1 MTYAFIDTNLLMHF
15 KVFEGMNWK
24 QLLGDKD
31 YCIMIAPTVLDEVDK
46 HKDSSKTKLRN
57 RAKKIF
63 KILSGYLDGKSFNNI
78 NLAFCYE
85 DCTIDFSSSE
95 YSNAREDDYII
106 AYAKAFTT
114 NERKVV
120 VSNDI
125 GMKFRAK
132 KASLDFV
139 MPDSSSE
146 NILSQEPTEEEKTI
160 KELTRQLEEFQ
171 NRMAKPELRF
181 RNDARFLSF
190 QTFRQPNLDS
200 VLSQYEDELRKE
212 FPFRYKNSSLIS
224 SPLLD
229 LVNTLNLY
237 SDEDIDRY
245 NDAIDPYIERMVEL
259 KRISMLHKELDKY
272 VYELQFSILNLGNA
286 PTGQIGLKIFF
297 PESMRL
303 LSKKSYV
310 KKDFTPPDKPRLETE
325 DNKKLREAI
334 EGVRLQ
340 NFHYHP
346 IYGLTQTPPENQV
359 LESYW
364 DVRKT
369 ISNNYFKQYNPVT
382 HCMRLDFEIP
392 DKLFVVADKPGT
404 HIIKWVIIDS
414 SNPNTINGEL
424 TIELL

>member
-15 KVFEGMNWK
+15 KVFEGMKWE

-31 YCIMIAPTVLDEVDK
+31 YCLMIAPTVLDEVDK

-132 KASLDFV
+132 KASLDFI

-146 NILSQEPTEEEKTI
+146 NMLSQEPTEEEKTI
-160 KELTRQLEEFQ
+160 KELKRQLEEFQ
-171 NRMAKPELRF
+171 NRIAKPVLRF
-181 RNDARFLSF
+181 RDDEESLSF
-190 QTFRQPNLDS
+190 QTFNQPKLETI
-200 VLSQYEDELRKE
+200 LSHYEDELHTE
-212 FPFRYKNSSLIS
+212 FPYRPKKSSS
-224 SPLLD
+224 TDYPWLD
-229 LVNTLNLY
+229 LVNTFSPY
-237 SDEDIDRY
+237 SNEDIDRY
-245 NDAIDPYIERMVEL
+245 NNAIDPYIEQMVSL
-259 KRISMLHKELDKY
+259 KRRSLLHRELDKY
-272 VYELQFSILNLGNA
+272 VYEVQFSILNLGNA
-286 PTGQIGLKIFF
+286 PTGQLGLKIFF
-297 PESMRL
+297 PESLRL

-310 KKDFTPPDKPRLETE
+310 KMDFTPPDKPRLETE
-325 DNKKLREAI
+325 DNKKMRELM
-334 EGVRLQ
+334 EGVRLP
-340 NFHYHP
+340 NFHIHP
-346 IYGLTQTPPENQV
+346 IYGVTQTPPENQV
-359 LESYW
+359 LESHW
-364 DVRKT
+364 DVSRT
-369 ISNNYFKQYNPVT
+369 ISDNYFKQFNSIT
-382 HCMRLDFEIP
+382 HFMRVDFEMP
-392 DKLFVVADKPGT
+392 DGLFVVADKPGT
-404 HIIKWVIIDS
+404 HVIKWLIVDP
-414 SNPNTINGEL
+414 SNPNPINGEL
-424 TIELL
+424 TIELN